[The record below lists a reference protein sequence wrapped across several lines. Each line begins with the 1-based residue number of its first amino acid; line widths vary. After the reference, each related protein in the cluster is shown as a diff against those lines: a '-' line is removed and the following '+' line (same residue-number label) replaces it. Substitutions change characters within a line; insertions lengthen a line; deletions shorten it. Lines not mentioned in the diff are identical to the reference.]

1 MKVRGKHG
9 EAPTVETQ
17 RLRVKL
23 KSRRYL
29 IKSRRCLIK
38 SRRYLLKSRRYLI
51 VFRRDLLYHA
61 GTRGL
66 LTGIAMNVGLFSTAQ
81 HAIFRAVRLPG
92 VRVDFNRTVRKLTTF
107 YISHELPRS
116 ELARLST
123 CKRKRW
129 AKNYP

>member
-9 EAPTVETQ
+9 KAPTKETQ

-51 VFRRDLLYHA
+51 VFRRDLLLPRWEAWATDLNRDENKSVFNRTARFFRLLYFFSL
-61 GTRGL
+61 L
-66 LTGIAMNVGLFSTAQ
+66 LTGI
-81 HAIFRAVRLPG
+81 
-92 VRVDFNRTVRKLTTF
+92 
-107 YISHELPRS
+107 
-116 ELARLST
+116 
-123 CKRKRW
+123 
-129 AKNYP
+129 

>member
-9 EAPTVETQ
+9 EAPTEETQ

-51 VFRRDLLYHA
+51 VFRRDLL
-61 GTRGL
+61 
-66 LTGIAMNVGLFSTAQ
+66 
-81 HAIFRAVRLPG
+81 
-92 VRVDFNRTVRKLTTF
+92 
-107 YISHELPRS
+107 LPRWEAWATTDLICTQFRS
-116 ELARLST
+116 VSMEVNCLRI
-123 CKRKRW
+123 KRI
-129 AKNYP
+129 

>member
-9 EAPTVETQ
+9 EAPTEETL

-51 VFRRDLLYHA
+51 VFRRDLL
-61 GTRGL
+61 
-66 LTGIAMNVGLFSTAQ
+66 
-81 HAIFRAVRLPG
+81 LPRWEAWATDLNRDECRS
-92 VRVDFNRTVRKLTTF
+92 VFNRTARNSTNIASLSYINKLVNMVAT
-107 YISHELPRS
+107 S
-116 ELARLST
+116 
-123 CKRKRW
+123 C
-129 AKNYP
+129 

>member
-9 EAPTVETQ
+9 EAPTEEIQ

-51 VFRRDLLYHA
+51 VFRLGYTGKRDQ
-61 GTRGL
+61 
-66 LTGIAMNVGLFSTAQ
+66 LTEIAMNVGLFSTAQ
-81 HAIFRAVRLPG
+81 HAKL
-92 VRVDFNRTVRKLTTF
+92 RKKAE
-107 YISHELPRS
+107 S
-116 ELARLST
+116 AKLSAG
-123 CKRKRW
+123 RF
-129 AKNYP
+129 AE